1 MCVRTGLLVQR
12 LDDEHKLRGAEPRHH
27 GLVHRIQVHLVHEA
41 DVDAVALKLLDSI
54 DCAVQ
59 CVAIRHDHAVRALAH
74 DLILA
79 RRERV
84 PGLTAVTSAPG
95 TGLTPPTSALQTGPA
110 APVGLQLLVL
120 VHSACRIAAFR
131 FCGYRFSMDANS
143 LSDQYIHLTNN
154 AIQKTS
160 DKYDRAHG
168 AGKWSL
174 RSLKLY
180 MASKHGLGAPLPP
193 LLGFAWLSRPVG
205 RSAARRCRRHTWGAN
220 LVCSVIRQRW

>member
-1 MCVRTGLLVQR
+1 
-12 LDDEHKLRGAEPRHH
+12 
-27 GLVHRIQVHLVHEA
+27 
-41 DVDAVALKLLDSI
+41 
-54 DCAVQ
+54 
-59 CVAIRHDHAVRALAH
+59 
-74 DLILA
+74 
-79 RRERV
+79 
-84 PGLTAVTSAPG
+84 
-95 TGLTPPTSALQTGPA
+95 
-110 APVGLQLLVL
+110 
-120 VHSACRIAAFR
+120 
-131 FCGYRFSMDANS
+131 MDANS

-205 RSAARRCRRHTWGAN
+205 RSAARRCRRHT
-220 LVCSVIRQRW
+220 CCDRFPISSVHDSAEVVNDLFTEIQHIVTNSLLSVQRIIINDKHCFELYAAICIRVPLTALGTREYLGPHHRWTARVLLTTACQPIPPFQTQSVPLPHGS